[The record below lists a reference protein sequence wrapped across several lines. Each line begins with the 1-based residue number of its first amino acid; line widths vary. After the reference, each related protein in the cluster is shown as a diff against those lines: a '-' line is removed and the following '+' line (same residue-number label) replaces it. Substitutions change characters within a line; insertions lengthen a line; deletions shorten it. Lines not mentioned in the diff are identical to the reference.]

1 MNLKVEKKIK
11 KEWKNP
17 IVMELGVENTL
28 CGDDS
33 VDALPVHG
41 GDLPNSAPG
50 NSGKFICPHCGH
62 GCSNEKQREDHI
74 KRIHGLTV
82 TAS

>member
-1 MNLKVEKKIK
+1 MK

-33 VDALPVHG
+33 VDALPVHA
-41 GDLPNSAPG
+41 GDRPNFTQGANG
-50 NSGKFICPHCGH
+50 NFICPHCWH
-62 GCSNEKQREDHI
+62 GCPTKDQHEEHI
-74 KRIHGLTV
+74 RKKHESTV
-82 TAS
+82 TTS

>member
-1 MNLKVEKKIK
+1 MNLKVEKKMK

-82 TAS
+82 TTS

>member
-1 MNLKVEKKIK
+1 MNLKWEKKMK
-11 KEWKNP
+11 KSNGYG
-17 IVMELGVENTL
+17 IGVENTL

-62 GCSNEKQREDHI
+62 GCPTEKQREDHI

>member
-1 MNLKVEKKIK
+1 MNLKGEKKMK

-17 IVMELGVENTL
+17 MVMELGVENTL

-82 TAS
+82 TIS

>member
-17 IVMELGVENTL
+17 MVMELGVENTL

>member
-1 MNLKVEKKIK
+1 MEKS
-11 KEWKNP
+11 N
-17 IVMELGVENTL
+17 GV
-28 CGDDS
+28 
-33 VDALPVHG
+33 LPVHG

>member
-1 MNLKVEKKIK
+1 MNLKGEKKMK

-17 IVMELGVENTL
+17 MVMELGVENTL

-62 GCSNEKQREDHI
+62 GCSNEKRREDHI

>member
-1 MNLKVEKKIK
+1 MNLKGEKKMK

-62 GCSNEKQREDHI
+62 GCPTEKQREDHI

-82 TAS
+82 TTS

>member
-1 MNLKVEKKIK
+1 MK

-17 IVMELGVENTL
+17 MVMELGVENTL

-62 GCSNEKQREDHI
+62 GCSNEKQREDYI

>member
-1 MNLKVEKKIK
+1 MKQ
-11 KEWKNP
+11 EWKNP

>member
-1 MNLKVEKKIK
+1 MNLKGEKKMK

-17 IVMELGVENTL
+17 MVMELGVENTL

-33 VDALPVHG
+33 VDALPIHG
-41 GDLPNSAPG
+41 GDNPNGAPG

-62 GCSNEKQREDHI
+62 GCPTEKQREDHI

>member
-1 MNLKVEKKIK
+1 MK

-33 VDALPVHG
+33 VDALPVHA
-41 GDLPNSAPG
+41 GDRPNFAPG
-50 NSGKFICPHCGH
+50 NSGKFICPYCGH
-62 GCSNEKQREDHI
+62 GCPNEKQREDHI

-82 TAS
+82 TTS

>member
-1 MNLKVEKKIK
+1 
-11 KEWKNP
+11 
-17 IVMELGVENTL
+17 MELGVENTL

-41 GDLPNSAPG
+41 GDLQIAPE
-50 NSGKFICPHCGH
+50 IVEIYMPHCGH

-74 KRIHGLTV
+74 KEFMD
-82 TAS
+82 